1 MKRKIHWGYPILA
14 SLIAA
19 PAMASE
25 DLQINGFLSV
35 GATMAD
41 SNDASIAGGDNQG
54 GFKNDNVLGLQ
65 VQKQVNDS
73 TKVTGQFVS
82 RGSEDYK
89 TEAAWA
95 FVTYA
100 ATDDLD
106 LRMGRLRIPFFYY
119 SDFLEV
125 GYAYNW
131 VRPPEEVYRIGFSSI
146 DGIDLTQRFS
156 SGNFDASVQFYYGRF
171 QGDVALN
178 GNTVAADFRNFTGLA
193 LAGEIGNFGSRLS
206 YHQAEL
212 IIPASAADPDPD
224 FQYSG
229 QTSTFLEAALT
240 YDDGDNSII
249 AEWTQLEH
257 DTSALLDDSA
267 WLISAARRLDEFT
280 IHATYSTQVDE
291 YDSGANGASQKARGL
306 GTEESSVTLGMRW
319 DYDSSTA
326 LKFEAQH
333 NDEKMVL
340 GADGDSAILY
350 SVAVDVIF

>member
-1 MKRKIHWGYPILA
+1 MKRKIHWGYPLLA

-19 PAMASE
+19 PAMAGE

-41 SNDASIAGGDNQG
+41 SNDATIAGADNQG

-65 VQKQVNDS
+65 IQKQINDS
-73 TKVTGQFVS
+73 TTVTGQLVS
-82 RGSEDYK
+82 RGTDDYK

-131 VRPPEEVYRIGFSSI
+131 VRSPEEVYRIGFSSI

-156 SGNFDASVQFYYGRF
+156 SGNFDGSVQFYYGRF
-171 QGDVALN
+171 QGDLVIN
-178 GNTVAADFRNFTGLA
+178 GNTV
-193 LAGEIGNFGSRLS
+193 
-206 YHQAEL
+206 
-212 IIPASAADPDPD
+212 
-224 FQYSG
+224 
-229 QTSTFLEAALT
+229 AALT

-267 WLISAARRLDEFT
+267 WLVSTARRLDEC
-280 IHATYSTQVDE
+280 
-291 YDSGANGASQKARGL
+291 NL
-306 GTEESSVTLGMRW
+306 L
-319 DYDSSTA
+319 DSS
-326 LKFEAQH
+326 
-333 NDEKMVL
+333 
-340 GADGDSAILY
+340 
-350 SVAVDVIF
+350 